1 MKKYYLTLSL
11 SVLTLNVFSQTSKN
25 TDEKKITY
33 ASFAYANPNRDTL
46 FLSKDDGLSRNT
58 YLTWQ
63 MDPKWNG
70 TNPVIKFVPQEF
82 IDSRK
87 SLDLMTGNSKPK
99 K

>member
-1 MKKYYLTLSL
+1 MKKYYLALSL
-11 SVLTLNVFSQTSKN
+11 SILTFNVFSQTSKN
-25 TDEKKITY
+25 SEEKKVTF
-33 ASFAYANPNRDTL
+33 ADFAYANPKRDTL
-46 FLSKDDGLSRNT
+46 FLSKDDALARNT

-87 SLDLMTGNSKPK
+87 SLDLMTKNSKTNN
-99 K
+99 